1 MASASILNTGK
12 AMYAWNG
19 TNWLPLNAQNSL
31 INSTRWQKIATGGET
46 TLSGY
51 DDNGLNLSYSPGYE
65 QIFLNGILLVRN
77 SDYTASNGTTITG
90 LAAITAGSII
100 EIISLK
106 SLSIANVYTQ
116 EQSDARY
123 ATQTDLDNIDLSSA
137 SAAAVAYLVDG
148 APAALNTLNELAA
161 ALDDNADI
169 LDLYLT
175 QTSASST
182 YLTQSNASAT
192 YLTES
197 SASSNYLKKIEAQS
211 LYVPASDSN
220 SVYNKMVS
228 FQHYNTGYGASART
242 TTTANSWY
250 TINIGGTNLTG
261 TRASGN
267 NNIITFNKQYTNSHL
282 LINIFFPIYITPG
295 DSGVGIRCQLSVD
308 GTNYSLV
315 DIIDSGPAN
324 GWGAAGYGGNTSTI
338 VNYSWSTK
346 DKTSIAN
353 SVLNKTGEVRLY
365 FQGFNWTTADT
376 AFWID
381 YDPTYPKFG
390 SINIFEIKE

>member
-19 TNWLPLNAQNSL
+19 TNWLPLNAQNNL
-31 INSTRWQKIATGGET
+31 INSTRWQKIAAGGET

-77 SDYTASNGTTITG
+77 SDYTALNGTTITG

-175 QTSASST
+175 QTGASST
-182 YLTQSNASAT
+182 YLTQSNASST
-192 YLTES
+192 YTPINSTIKLNTQTIDS
-197 SASSNYLKKIEAQS
+197 NYTMPAGYNGYSAGPITISAS
-211 LYVPASDSN
+211 V
-220 SVYNKMVS
+220 VV
-228 FQHYNTGYGASART
+228 
-242 TTTANSWY
+242 
-250 TINIGGTNLTG
+250 TIP
-261 TRASGN
+261 SG
-267 NNIITFNKQYTNSHL
+267 S
-282 LINIFFPIYITPG
+282 
-295 DSGVGIRCQLSVD
+295 
-308 GTNYSLV
+308 
-315 DIIDSGPAN
+315 
-324 GWGAAGYGGNTSTI
+324 
-338 VNYSWSTK
+338 SWS
-346 DKTSIAN
+346 I
-353 SVLNKTGEVRLY
+353 
-365 FQGFNWTTADT
+365 
-376 AFWID
+376 I
-381 YDPTYPKFG
+381 
-390 SINIFEIKE
+390 